1 MMAHHLTTH
10 GWADL
15 FTGWS
20 RFTGQ
25 L

>member
-1 MMAHHLTTH
+1 MTALHLTTH

-20 RFTGQ
+20 RFTSQ